1 MNRKTFLK
9 GSALA
14 TVGSLFS
21 PQIGFSQTKSNPKKI
36 KKAKNIIF
44 LVSDGMS
51 IGTLTMTDIFLNRKY
66 NKSSAWLDL
75 YRQNKVTRALM
86 DTASASS
93 LVTDSAAASSSWGSG
108 FRVNNGS
115 LNIGVNGE
123 KYLPIWQKFKQKGK
137 KVGCV
142 TTVPITHAT
151 PAGFCV
157 NNISRNGQDEIALDY
172 LNLRFDVMLGGGV
185 ENFSSELRKDKK
197 DVLSMFQQANF
208 NVVKTKEELKNV
220 KENKPTLGVFYQDG
234 LPYFMDREQDENL
247 IKTIPTLSDM
257 TEFAIHA
264 MKNHNEGF
272 VLQVESGKVDWSAH
286 ANDIGALI
294 YEQIQF
300 EQAVETAI
308 QFAENRED
316 TLVIICTDHG
326 NANPGISYGKNAD
339 KNFDSIQNY
348 KYSND
353 WILKGLSN
361 KSTSL
366 EAQERINTACN
377 LLISEEQAKELLS
390 YYIKLDENGV
400 YNPRKLPFKKL
411 AEIQSATN
419 SVGWISM
426 DHSADYVELAMF
438 GTAKE
443 ILPPFIKNY
452 QLHDLMLE
460 ACGIENKF

>member
-1 MNRKTFLK
+1 MNRKDFLK

-14 TVGSLFS
+14 TAGSLLV
-21 PQIGFSQTKSNPKKI
+21 PQIGFSQVKTNPKKI

-51 IGTLTMTDIFLNRKY
+51 IGTLTMTDVFLNRKY
-66 NKSSAWLDL
+66 GKSSTWLDL

-108 FRVNNGS
+108 FRVHNGS
-115 LNIGVNGE
+115 LNVGMNGE
-123 KYLPIWQKFKQKGK
+123 NYLPIWQKFKQKGK

-157 NNISRNGQDEIALDY
+157 NNKSRNGQDEIALDY
-172 LNLRFDVMLGGGV
+172 LNLRFDVMLGGGL

-197 DVLSMFQQANF
+197 DVFSMFQQANF
-208 NVVKTKEELKNV
+208 NVIKTKDELKNINS
-220 KENKPTLGVFYQDG
+220 NKPTLGVFYQDG
-234 LPYFMDREQDENL
+234 LPYFIDREQDENL
-247 IKTIPTLSDM
+247 IKTIPTLADM
-257 TEFAIHA
+257 TEFAINS
-264 MKNHNEGF
+264 MKNNHEGF

-286 ANDIGALI
+286 ANDVGALI

-300 EQAVETAI
+300 EQAVQQAI
-308 QFAENRED
+308 NFAESRED

-326 NANPGISYGKNAD
+326 NANPGIIYGKNAD

-348 KYSND
+348 KHSND
-353 WILKGLSN
+353 WILNGLSN
-361 KSTSL
+361 KSTVL
-366 EAQERINTACN
+366 DVQERVNKGCN
-377 LLISEEQAKELLS
+377 ISIFEEQAKELLS
-390 YYIKLDENGV
+390 HYTKLDETGT

-426 DHSADYVELAMF
+426 DHSSDYVELAMF

-443 ILPPFIKNY
+443 ILPPFIKNTE
-452 QLHDLMLE
+452 LHYLMLE